1 MTGLSWNWL
10 AAPYFAC
17 ALMMLASVIAAGL
30 LRGDRVMRLG
40 VIGMGTTALPWAVC
54 SGLAACTQDP
64 DVATRLLRLGQAP
77 IALVG
82 PNFML
87 VLLGVS
93 GQLEKHRWLARI
105 SGLVGVIL
113 LGLCWATDWIVPGV
127 RLLDSGIYYPVEG
140 PLTDLHY
147 SQLVIWLVI
156 GAFTI
161 RKATSTGERRRLIRL
176 VVGIVALA
184 GIGSID
190 TLLIH
195 DVWGSFPIAWL
206 PVFVATTVMFYLVV
220 RTDLLRPQGV
230 DRAAIVELVGFTVA
244 TIVVG
249 IVSWLVE
256 GAAPVI
262 MASAASIVWIITL
275 GATWGVARTTP
286 TREVVGER
294 ALAQFVAGLSDLE
307 DEKMIG
313 ERMAALWKPFAI
325 EATATWR
332 VDGDHL
338 IDTQT
343 NATWAID
350 KDVTAWLVEH
360 AQSFSTSELATM
372 RLGAIRAK
380 LEAFVTAHA
389 VSSNVS
395 LLVPLVDRGVLVGLV
410 EAHHA
415 DALREDE
422 RQLVAES
429 ARAAAR
435 AITYASLARAA
446 AREGATAR
454 EVELAEALRLQASAS
469 RDDELG
475 RWTVAAEYRTAPRTT
490 GAGWSAS
497 LLSDGRLAVLVT
509 EAQAHGVAAALATAA
524 LTGAFAAA
532 TVGSKPL
539 ELDEL
544 LTSLRASAEGVMRG
558 GEPIAAFIALV
569 DGDRQ
574 RVTWATAGHPG
585 AFVVGPVAYDLAKFP
600 LGSTSG
606 PRPKTIALGGG
617 GSSLGASLVT
627 ATRGETALPHDSL
640 LVIASTAVRGDD
652 EARFETSLRD
662 QAPAGPRLAQL
673 LVEAAVKRG
682 DSAEDLLAVVVRQ
695 RPDRRSEPVLMATPE
710 PA

>member
-1 MTGLSWNWL
+1 
-10 AAPYFAC
+10 
-17 ALMMLASVIAAGL
+17 MMLAAVIAAGIV
-30 LRGDRVMRLG
+30 RGDRVMRLG
-40 VIGMGTTALPWAVC
+40 AIGMGTTALPWAVC
-54 SGLAACTQDP
+54 SALAACAP
-64 DVATRLLRLGQAP
+64 DAEVAMRLLRLGQGP
-77 IALVG
+77 VALVG

-93 GQLEKHRWLARI
+93 GQLERHRWLARI
-105 SGLVGVIL
+105 SHLVGVVL

-127 RLLDSGIYYPVEG
+127 RLLDSGIYFPTAG

-147 SQLVIWLVI
+147 SQLVIWMLLGAFVVRNASSKGEKRRLVRIVI
-156 GAFTI
+156 GI
-161 RKATSTGERRRLIRL
+161 L
-176 VVGIVALA
+176 ALG
-184 GIGSID
+184 GIGSVD
-190 TLLIH
+190 TLIIH
-195 DVWGSFPIAWL
+195 GVWSGYPIAWL
-206 PVFVATTVMFYLVV
+206 PAFIATAIMFYLVV

-230 DRAAIVELVGFTVA
+230 DRTAIVETVGFTIA
-244 TIVVG
+244 TIIVG
-249 IVSWLVE
+249 SVAWLVE

-262 MASAASIVWIITL
+262 MAALASIVWVITL
-275 GATWGVARTTP
+275 GATWGIARTTP
-286 TREVVGER
+286 AREFAGER
-294 ALAQFVAGLSDLE
+294 ALSQFVTGLSDIE

-313 ERMAALWKPFAI
+313 ERLAALWKQFAI
-325 EATATWR
+325 ELRAMWR
-332 VDGDHL
+332 VDADQL
-338 IDTQT
+338 IHTST
-343 NATWAID
+343 GETWALD
-350 KDVTAWLVEH
+350 KDAAAWLVQYGNVVG
-360 AQSFSTSELATM
+360 AADLATM
-372 RLGAIRAK
+372 RLGDNRQK
-380 LEAFVTAHA
+380 LEALVGAHD
-389 VSSNVS
+389 VSIV
-395 LLVPLVDRGVLVGLV
+395 VPLVDRGSLVGLA
-410 EAHHA
+410 EANHA
-415 DALREDE
+415 DALREEE
-422 RQLVAES
+422 RELVNES

-490 GAGWSAS
+490 GAGWSAT
-497 LLSDGRLAVLVT
+497 LLHDGRLAVLVT

-532 TVGSKPL
+532 TIGSGPL
-539 ELDEL
+539 ELDDL

-558 GEPIAAFIALV
+558 GEPIAAFIAIV

-606 PRPKTIALGGG
+606 PRPKAVALGGG

-627 ATRGETALPHDSL
+627 ATRGDTALHPDSL

-652 EARFETSLRD
+652 EQRFEASLCE

-673 LVEAAVKRG
+673 LVEMAVKRG
-682 DSAEDLLAVVVRQ
+682 DSDEDLLAVIVRQ
-695 RPDRRSEPVLMATPE
+695 RPDRRSEPVMISTPE

>member
-1 MTGLSWNWL
+1 
-10 AAPYFAC
+10 
-17 ALMMLASVIAAGL
+17 
-30 LRGDRVMRLG
+30 MRLG

-64 DVATRLLRLGQAP
+64 EVATRLLRLGQGP
-77 IALVG
+77 ISLVG

-93 GQLEKHRWLARI
+93 GQLERHRWLARI
-105 SGLVGVIL
+105 SGIVGVL
-113 LGLCWATDWIVPGV
+113 LLAICWATDLVVPGV
-127 RLLDSGIYYPVEG
+127 QRLGSGMYYVTVG
-140 PLTDLHY
+140 PLTDLHL
-147 SQLVIWLVI
+147 SQLAIWMLIGVFTVRGAKSQGEKRRLVRLVI
-156 GAFTI
+156 GILGLGA
-161 RKATSTGERRRLIRL
+161 
-176 VVGIVALA
+176 
-184 GIGSID
+184 IGSID
-190 TLLIH
+190 MLLVH
-195 DVWGSFPIAWL
+195 GVWGSYPIAWIPAL
-206 PVFVATTVMFYLVV
+206 AATTITFYLVV

-230 DRAAIVELVGFTVA
+230 DRAAVIELVGFAVATVIVGTVA
-244 TIVVG
+244 
-249 IVSWLVE
+249 WLVE

-262 MASAASIVWIITL
+262 MAAAASIVWVIAL

-294 ALAQFVAGLSDLE
+294 ALAQFVAGLTDLD

-313 ERMAALWKPFAI
+313 ERIAALWKPFAI
-325 EATATWR
+325 DVRATWR
-332 VDGDHL
+332 IEGEQL
-338 IDTQT
+338 IDTGSGE
-343 NATWAID
+343 TWTID
-350 KDVTAWLVEH
+350 KDAIAWLVQH
-360 AQSFSTSELATM
+360 GQAVAPSDLATI
-372 RLGAIRAK
+372 RLGANRAK
-380 LEAFVTAHA
+380 IEALVIAHDA
-389 VSSNVS
+389 S
-395 LLVPLVDRGVLVGLV
+395 LVVPLVDRGSLVGLI
-410 EAHHA
+410 EANHA
-415 DALREDE
+415 DALRDEE

-429 ARAAAR
+429 SRAAAR

-454 EVELAEALRLQASAS
+454 EVEVAEALRLQASAS

-490 GAGWSAS
+490 GAGWSAT
-497 LLSDGRLAVLVT
+497 LLNDGRLAVLVT

-539 ELDEL
+539 ELDDL

-606 PRPKTIALGGG
+606 PRPKSIALGGG

-627 ATRGETALPHDSL
+627 ATRGDTALPHDSL

-652 EARFETSLRD
+652 HEKFELSLRE
-662 QAPAGPRLAQL
+662 QAPAGPRLAQI
-673 LVEAAVKRG
+673 LVETAAKRG
-682 DSAEDLLAVVVRQ
+682 DSAEDLLAVIVRQ
-695 RPDRRSEPVLMATPE
+695 RPDRRSEPVLIATPE